1 MKNMAKKSTIF
12 LGLAVLLSLGL
23 NAQELP
29 QRGPIPFSVYDTN
42 NDNFVSEKEF
52 YDARTK
58 RMEQKAAQG
67 MPMRNASN
75 APIFTDFDTNG
86 DGKLSEIEL
95 LKGQNAQMM
104 NKKANKGNKGFQNG
118 MNQ

>member
-1 MKNMAKKSTIF
+1 MKTVVKTTLLMFGLTALF
-12 LGLAVLLSLGL
+12 LVGAVAEEIPL
-23 NAQELP
+23 
-29 QRGPIPFSVYDTN
+29 RGPISFSIYDAN
-42 NDNFVSEKEF
+42 SDGYVSEKEF
-52 YDARTK
+52 YDTRAK

-67 MPMRNASN
+67 MPMRNAAN
-75 APIFTDFDTNG
+75 APAFSEFDTNK

-104 NKKANKGNKGFQNG
+104 KHKGNKGFQNR